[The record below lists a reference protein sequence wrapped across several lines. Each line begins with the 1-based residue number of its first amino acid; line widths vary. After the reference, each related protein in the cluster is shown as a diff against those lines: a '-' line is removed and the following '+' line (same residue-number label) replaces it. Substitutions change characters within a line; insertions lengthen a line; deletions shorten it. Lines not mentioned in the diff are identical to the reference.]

1 MNSPKTLLEIS
12 GVPKKRLDWNKAALI
27 LIDFQRE
34 YSDGILQLGEY
45 GQAAIINAT
54 KLLAYARKKN
64 IPVFHVVH
72 HAKPGSAIFD
82 PDTDNTNLIKDVEA
96 NGEEKVV
103 TKSLPNSFYNTEL
116 SALLSLTNRKQLVL
130 AGFMSHMCVTA
141 TAIKAFE
148 LGYEN
153 FVCADACAS
162 RDLKYIDGSRVK
174 AESVHKAAMAALN
187 DRYATLINCSDV
199 IHSLF

>member
-12 GVPKKRLDWNKAALI
+12 GSSEKKLDWNKAALI

-34 YSDGILQLGEY
+34 YSDGALQLGEQ
-45 GQAAIINAT
+45 GREAIANAA
-54 KLLAYARKKN
+54 KLLAYARKN
-64 IPVFHVVH
+64 NVPVFHVVH

-82 PDTDNTNLIKDVEA
+82 PTTDKASLIKDVEA
-96 NGEEKVV
+96 NTEEEIV
-103 TKSLPNSFYNTEL
+103 TKSLPSSFYNTEL
-116 SALLSLTNRKQLVL
+116 SDLLSLTSRKQLVL

-141 TAIKAFE
+141 TAIKALE

-162 RDLKYIDGSRVK
+162 RDLKYIDGSLVK
-174 AESVHKAAMAALN
+174 ADSVHKAAMAALN
-187 DRYATLINCSDV
+187 DRYATLVNCSDV
-199 IHSLF
+199 VR

>member
-12 GVPKKRLDWNKAALI
+12 GAPKKNLDWNKAALV

-34 YSDGILQLGEY
+34 YSDGVLQLGEQ
-45 GQAAIINAT
+45 GQEAITNAA
-54 KLLAYARKKN
+54 KLLAYARKN
-64 IPVFHVVH
+64 NVPIFHVVH
-72 HAKPGSAIFD
+72 HAKPGSVVFD
-82 PDTDNTNLIKDVEA
+82 PNTNNTNLIKDVEA
-96 NGEEKVV
+96 NNEEEVI
-103 TKSLPNSFYNTEL
+103 TKSLPSSFYNTEL
-116 SALLSLTNRKQLVL
+116 CDLLSLTSRKQLVL

-141 TAIKAFE
+141 TAIKALE

-162 RDLKYIDGSRVK
+162 RDLKYIDGSLVK

-199 IHSLF
+199 ID